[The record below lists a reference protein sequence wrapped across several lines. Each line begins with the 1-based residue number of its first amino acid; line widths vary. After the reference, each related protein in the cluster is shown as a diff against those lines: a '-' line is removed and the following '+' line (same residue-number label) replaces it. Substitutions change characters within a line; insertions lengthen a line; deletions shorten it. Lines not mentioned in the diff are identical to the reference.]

1 MKVLVAE
8 KTALP
13 PKITD
18 ILSALP
24 AKELK
29 ALAERLG
36 MRIDA
41 AKRLDPPAQVARALC
56 SLPELRDSSRL
67 ATVSEELLIRIADA
81 GGILAVSA
89 LPAGLE
95 PLLARGVVFARG
107 RKGEFEL
114 LLPIAHFLQL
124 RPWEGE
130 APRAMRALLA
140 QTTLEAQNAIAANY
154 LGRPAAPP
162 VVLGLEVAWETLGN
176 EQKLAAEVK
185 KLPVGERKLLDAIE
199 QEGGEVFTD
208 ELLEL
213 EREPLR
219 MRTAIGATQTRRG
232 VGFSLERRGFL
243 IPLHPNRHVIPSE
256 LSRIISARDHDAREQ
271 KRAELKTFVAE
282 EDHAPRRAR
291 FARDSGVLAMAL
303 AVAARESGTEVRAG
317 IGTPKSLVQK
327 LGLRLGAEPAHV
339 ALLISL
345 SRSLGL
351 WDQGALQ
358 PNLTPGSFT
367 LAELPAQLFEQWRR
381 GGVWDEGRPEPETLR
396 LAAEARDASASTV
409 VRGMVLEALAD
420 LGDDRWIPWQ
430 SLSGYLHEDPRM
442 AGLVRLFRRWSE
454 RVGLEEAATPLAV
467 AARIVQESLPALG
480 VLDLGDVGDDGNSS
494 ELAVRVTP
502 RGRKLLA
509 HTAAADPPQAGRR
522 SASNGKSDTKE
533 NDAPSKFLDSHV
545 LRLGPEA
552 VVAHVLALSPFVEL
566 GKVQDTVDLIVAPQT
581 LARALSAGF
590 EADALRQRIEE
601 LAKLPETLSRT
612 LAAASV
618 VVGRG
623 EFVPASGILWVE
635 DASVRELLRTRKATH
650 DLFVDPSPDGTLVVQ
665 SGVDLDKLVRRAR
678 TVGVEIV
685 GEGQVLKVR
694 ATPAAGIRMT
704 PPPGGARSVSTTISK
719 VGTASAKVK

>member
-8 KTALP
+8 KTPVP

-18 ILSALP
+18 VLEALP

-36 MRIDA
+36 LRIDA

-67 ATVSEELLIRIADA
+67 PRASEELLLRIADA
-81 GGILAVSA
+81 GGTLSVSA
-89 LPAGLE
+89 LPTGLE

-130 APRAMRALLA
+130 APRGMRALLA

-176 EQKLAAEVK
+176 PQKLAAEVK
-185 KLPVGERKLLDAIE
+185 KLPASERKLLDAIE
-199 QEGGEVFTD
+199 QEGGEVYTD

-219 MRTAIGATQTRRG
+219 LRTAIGATQTRRG

-243 IPLHPNRHVIPSE
+243 IPLHPNRHVIPNE
-256 LSRIISARDHDAREQ
+256 VSRIISARDLDAREQ
-271 KRAELKTFVAE
+271 KRAALKAFVAE

-291 FARDSGVLAMAL
+291 FARDGGVLAMAL
-303 AVAARESGTEVRAG
+303 AVAARETGSEVRAN

-327 LGLRLGAEPAHV
+327 LALRLGADPTHV
-339 ALLISL
+339 ALLTAL

-351 WDQGALQ
+351 WDQSALA
-358 PNLTPGSFT
+358 PSLPPGSFT
-367 LAELPAQLFEQWRR
+367 LADLPAQLFEQWRR
-381 GGVWDEGRPEPETLR
+381 GGVWDEGRPESETLR

-454 RVGLEEAATPLAV
+454 RIGLEEPATPLAV

-480 VLDLGDVGDDGNSS
+480 VLDLGDDGA

-509 HTAAADPPQAGRR
+509 MANAPEADGVV
-522 SASNGKSDTKE
+522 
-533 NDAPSKFLDSHV
+533 SKFIDSHV

-552 VVAHVLALSPFVEL
+552 LVANVVALTPFVEL

-590 EADALRQRIEE
+590 EADALRQRIEAV
-601 LAKLPETLSRT
+601 AKLPETLSRT

-650 DLFVDPSPDGTLVVQ
+650 DLFVDPSPEGTLVVQ
-665 SGVDLDKLVRRAR
+665 SGVDLEKLVRRAR

-704 PPPGGARSVSTTISK
+704 PSAGSPRVSTTISK
-719 VGTASAKVK
+719 VSANSARTAKS

>member
-1 MKVLVAE
+1 MADTSPTPV
-8 KTALP
+8 P
-13 PKITD
+13 PKIID
-18 ILSALP
+18 VLEALP

-36 MRIDA
+36 LKIDA

-56 SLPELRDSSRL
+56 SLPELKDTRRL
-67 ATVSEELLIRIADA
+67 QPASEELLIRIANA
-81 GGILAVSA
+81 GGMLSVSA
-89 LPAGLE
+89 LPPGLE

-107 RKGEFEL
+107 RKGDFQL

-124 RPWEGE
+124 RPWDGE

-140 QTTLEAQNAIAANY
+140 QTTLEAQNTIAANY

-162 VVLGLEVAWETLGN
+162 VVLGLEYAWETLGD
-176 EQKLAAEVK
+176 EARLAAEVK
-185 KLPVGERKLLDAIE
+185 KLPATERKLLDAIE
-199 QEGGEVFTD
+199 QEGGEVYTD

-219 MRTAIGATQTRRG
+219 LRTAIGATQTRRG

-243 IPLHPNRHVIPSE
+243 IPLHPNRHVIPAE
-256 LSRIISARDHDAREQ
+256 LSRIISAEDQEARLQ
-271 KRAELKTFVAE
+271 KRAALKAFVAE

-291 FARDSGVLAMAL
+291 FARDAGVLALAL
-303 AVAARESGTEVRAG
+303 AVAARETGTEVRAG

-327 LGLRLGAEPAHV
+327 LSLRLGAESTHV
-339 ALLISL
+339 ALLVSL

-351 WDQGALQ
+351 WDHGALQ
-358 PNLTPGSFT
+358 ANVPPGSLT
-367 LAELPAQLFEQWRR
+367 LGELPTHLFEQWRR
-381 GGVWDEGRPEPETLR
+381 GGIWDEGRPEPETLR
-396 LAAEARDASASTV
+396 LAAEARDASAATV
-409 VRGMVLEALAD
+409 VRTMVLEALAD
-420 LGDDRWIPWQ
+420 LGDDRWIPWE
-430 SLSGYLHEDPRM
+430 SLAGYLREDPRM

-454 RVGLEEAATPLAV
+454 RVGLEETATPFAV
-467 AARIVQESLPALG
+467 ATRIVQESLPALG
-480 VLDLGDVGDDGNSS
+480 VLDLGDAEDGG

-502 RGRKLLA
+502 RGRKLIA
-509 HTAAADPPQAGRR
+509 RAVATEETPR
-522 SASNGKSDTKE
+522 
-533 NDAPSKFLDSHV
+533 SKFLDSHV
-545 LRLGPEA
+545 LRLGSEA
-552 VVAHVLALSPFVEL
+552 IVANVLALAGFVEL
-566 GKVQDTVDLIVAPQT
+566 GKVQDTVDLIIAPQT

-601 LAKLPETLSRT
+601 VAKLPETLSRT

-678 TVGVEIV
+678 TIGVEIV
-685 GEGQVLKVR
+685 GEGAVLKVR
-694 ATPAAGIRMT
+694 ATPAPAARTT
-704 PPPGGARSVSTTISK
+704 PHGGTRRVSATL
-719 VGTASAKVK
+719 AKVSAQDKLAK